1 MTLVTHTLYHPRRPD
16 GSTGSAFAIH
26 FTPQGPDGEQ
36 VEVVNHCIGGMGAW
50 FPIKAARAY
59 YKQKLKEG
67 YTT

>member
-26 FTPQGPDGEQ
+26 FTPKGDE
-36 VEVVNHCIGGMGAW
+36 VEVVNHLVGGMGAM